1 MLHLGGK
8 RRADAAAVGRVRL
21 WAEASL
27 PADDAAIVLV
37 TELACHEP
45 GCPPVETVIAVLGG
59 TSPRTWKIPLA
70 AADLTA
76 ADVAAAL
83 AREPDRA
90 GHGHAPQA
98 GCCQAALFRYPG
110 PAFEQSLQRG
120 FLGEPGQVRRYV
132 RHERPTFLRLAR
144 AFFQRDASGT
154 APCKRHPHGL
164 LSGRTQR

>member
-83 AREPDRA
+83 AREPDLA

-98 GCCQAALFRYPG
+98 GCCQPPAAANPSG
-110 PAFEQSLQRG
+110 SSPAQAPRG
-120 FLGEPGQVRRYV
+120 DLP
-132 RHERPTFLRLAR
+132 
-144 AFFQRDASGT
+144 
-154 APCKRHPHGL
+154 
-164 LSGRTQR
+164 